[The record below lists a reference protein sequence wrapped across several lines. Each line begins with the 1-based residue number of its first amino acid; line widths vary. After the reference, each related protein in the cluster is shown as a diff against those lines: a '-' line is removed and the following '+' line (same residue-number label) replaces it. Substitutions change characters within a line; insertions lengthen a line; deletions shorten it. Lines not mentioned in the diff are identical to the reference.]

1 MSELANGILVRHVSL
16 GVGKVVALEPFA
28 VHVFFPAAEK
38 RFATKLR
45 LPDAHALLRRDD
57 VEPDAWLQGLS
68 AFTLDAET
76 RRYALAATWMT
87 HEQAMAQFLAAR
99 PGGFAEPAGAKSR
112 ASVWRAAS
120 EAFGRTLG
128 GGEGDR
134 LARAGEDREL
144 AKRALAVARL
154 VAPALSD
161 DDAEVFVEAL
171 ADPAAATLFF
181 ERLFELVAVPSPS
194 RARFDRL
201 FAAATT
207 LASDP
212 DAAWIL
218 ATLFPF
224 LAQPERQAFLHPR
237 TARDAARRLGCD
249 LRWEDAPNWA
259 TYSAF
264 RTFSLKLVEKLA
276 PMGARDLVDVET
288 FLHEIATGRAKAKG
302 KGKAK
307 VAPQAAAAASG
318 KSAPRAKS
326 APEPT
331 AKAKRAASGRE
342 SAPAARRDAVR
353 EARPGGRVRTR
364 SSR

>member
-1 MSELANGILVRHVSL
+1 MSDLANGILVRHVSL

-45 LPDAHALLRRDD
+45 LPDAHALLRRDGI
-57 VEPDAWLQGLS
+57 EPDAWLQGLS
-68 AFTLDAET
+68 AFTLDPET
-76 RRYALAATWMT
+76 RRYALAASWMT
-87 HEQAMAQFLAAR
+87 HEQAVAQFLAAR
-99 PGGFAEPAGAKSR
+99 PGGFEEPAGTRSR

-120 EAFGRTLG
+120 EAFGRTLL
-128 GGEGDR
+128 GGEGER
-134 LARAGEDREL
+134 LVRAGDDREL
-144 AKRALAVARL
+144 VKRALAVARL
-154 VAPALSD
+154 VAPVLSD
-161 DDAEVFVEAL
+161 EDAESLPEAL
-171 ADPAAATLFF
+171 AEPAQATLFF

-207 LASDP
+207 LASQP
-212 DAAWIL
+212 EAAWIL

-264 RTFSLKLVEKLA
+264 RTFALKLVEKLA
-276 PMGARDLVDVET
+276 PMGARDLVDVDT
-288 FLHEIATGRAKAKG
+288 FLYEIAAGRAKG

-307 VAPQAAAAASG
+307 PKAAAAAPPQAPA
-318 KSAPRAKS
+318 KPAPRTKA
-326 APEPT
+326 APKPA
-331 AKAKRAASGRE
+331 AKAKRAASGRGPS
-342 SAPAARRDAVR
+342 SATRRDAAR
-353 EARPGGRVRTR
+353 EARPSRARART
-364 SSR
+364 SR

>member
-45 LPDAHALLRRDD
+45 LPDAHALLRRDG

-76 RRYALAATWMT
+76 RRYALAASWMT
-87 HEQAMAQFLAAR
+87 HEQAVAQFLAAR
-99 PGGFAEPAGAKSR
+99 PGAFAEPASGRSR

-120 EAFGRTLG
+120 EAFGRTLL

-134 LARAGEDREL
+134 LVRAGDDREL
-144 AKRALAVARL
+144 VKRVLSVARL

-161 DDAEVFVEAL
+161 DDAEIFAEAL
-171 ADPAAATLFF
+171 AEPAAATLFF

-207 LASDP
+207 LASEP

-264 RTFSLKLVEKLA
+264 RTFALKLVEKLG
-276 PMGARDLVDVET
+276 PMGARDLVDVDT
-288 FLHEIATGRAKAKG
+288 FLHEIAVGRAKG

-307 VAPQAAAAASG
+307 PKAAAPPPDAG
-318 KSAPRAKS
+318 KSAPRAKAAAS
-326 APEPT
+326 KPA

-342 SAPAARRDAVR
+342 GAPVARRDAVR
-353 EARPGGRVRTR
+353 EARPGGRSRAR

>member
-45 LPDAHALLRRDD
+45 LPDAHSLLRRDG

-68 AFTLDAET
+68 AFTLDPET
-76 RRYALAATWMT
+76 RRYALAASWMT
-87 HEQAMAQFLAAR
+87 HEQAVAQFLAAR
-99 PGGFAEPAGAKSR
+99 PGAFAQPAGAKSR

-120 EAFGRTLG
+120 EAFARTLL

-134 LARAGEDREL
+134 LVRAGDDREL
-144 AKRALAVARL
+144 VKRALAVARL

-161 DDAEVFVEAL
+161 DDAEIFAEAL
-171 ADPAAATLFF
+171 AEPAQATLFF

-207 LASDP
+207 LASEP

-249 LRWEDAPNWA
+249 LRWDDAPNWA

-264 RTFSLKLVEKLA
+264 RTFALKLQEKLG
-276 PMGARDLVDVET
+276 PMGARDLVDVDT
-288 FLHEIATGRAKAKG
+288 FLHEIATGRAK
-302 KGKAK
+302 GKAK
-307 VAPQAAAAASG
+307 AKPKAAAPPPDSG
-318 KSAPRAKS
+318 KSTAP
-326 APEPT
+326 
-331 AKAKRAASGRE
+331 AKAAPKPVGKVKRAASGRE
-342 SAPAARRDAVR
+342 AAPVARRDAVR
-353 EARPGGRVRTR
+353 EAARPAGRARAR